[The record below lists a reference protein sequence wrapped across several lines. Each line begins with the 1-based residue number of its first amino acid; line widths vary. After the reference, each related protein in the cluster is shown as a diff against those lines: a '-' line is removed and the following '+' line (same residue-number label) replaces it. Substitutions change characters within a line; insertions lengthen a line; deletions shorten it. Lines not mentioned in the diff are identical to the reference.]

1 MNEIQQGD
9 IPYAARH
16 DLAELT
22 SARELACLLGI
33 RQAELLRVAAE
44 SPRMYS
50 GLFPAR
56 KKKKDGCNRMVQ
68 EVTGPLIDLQSRIK
82 SKLLDRVILPSYLMG
97 GVGST
102 SGNKR
107 GAIANAHHHRGC
119 ALLINEDVASYY
131 SSIRPS
137 LVQDVWSRFF
147 GFRGPLPRLL
157 TILTT
162 HDGELPKGACTSPM
176 LANLI
181 FHDVEP
187 TAVASLHR
195 LGLNYTRLSDD
206 ISLSSR
212 SRLSHEKMASVISL
226 VIRMLAAKGLG
237 ISRKKHAITG
247 RSGCMMV
254 TGLVTNSKVSIPR
267 QELQRIRAAIHQ
279 RAKYEPDAATAEE
292 LERIIGRISYVASVD
307 PLAATKLRRQLHQR
321 MEPDAIATLI
331 GNLGRKRLDK
341 N

>member
-1 MNEIQQGD
+1 MNGIQQD
-9 IPYAARH
+9 HTLYAARH
-16 DLAELT
+16 DLAELN
-22 SARELACLLGI
+22 SLRGLACLLGV
-33 RQAELLRVAAE
+33 RQAELLGVAAG
-44 SPRMYS
+44 SPGMYS

-56 KKKKDGCNRMVQ
+56 KKKKDGCDRMVQ
-68 EVTGPLIDLQSRIK
+68 EVIGPLIDLQSRIK

-97 GVGST
+97 GIGST
-102 SGNKR
+102 SSDKR
-107 GAIANAHHHRGC
+107 GAIANAGHHRGC
-119 ALLINEDVASYY
+119 VLLINEDVASYY

-137 LVQDVWSRFF
+137 LIQDIWSRFF

-176 LANLI
+176 LANLV

-187 TAVASLHR
+187 AAVASLHR

-212 SRLSHEKMASVISL
+212 SRLPHEKMASAISL

-237 ISRKKHAITG
+237 ISRKKHSITG
-247 RSGCMMV
+247 RSGRMMV
-254 TGLVTNSKVSIPR
+254 TGLVTNTKVSVPR
-267 QELQRIRAAIHQ
+267 HELQRIRAAIHQ
-279 RAKYEPDAATAEE
+279 LARNEPEAASAEE

-307 PLAATKLRRQLHQR
+307 PLAAKKLRRQLHQR
-321 MEPDAIATLI
+321 MEPVAIATLI
-331 GNLGRKRLDK
+331 GNLSRKRLDAY
-341 N
+341 